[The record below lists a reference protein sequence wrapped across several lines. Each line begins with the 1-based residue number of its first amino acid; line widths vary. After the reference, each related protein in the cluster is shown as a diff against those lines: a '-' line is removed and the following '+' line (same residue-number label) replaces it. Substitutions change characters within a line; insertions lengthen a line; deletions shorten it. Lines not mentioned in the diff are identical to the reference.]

1 MGATTFFGAPA
12 APSAIRINAAAAG
25 DNTLVAAAVG
35 QSTRVYGLRVSAAAA
50 VVVQIKRGATVL
62 ETLNLPAGAPRV
74 LELRELPYFVTGVN
88 EALVMN
94 LSSAVQVDGV
104 LESATVRV

>member
-1 MGATTFFGAPA
+1 
-12 APSAIRINAAAAG
+12 
-25 DNTLVAAAVG
+25 
-35 QSTRVYGLRVSAAAA
+35 
-50 VVVQIKRGATVL
+50 L